1 MAKSDRLGGVQESK
15 MCNEC
20 VIIADNPAALIELCG
35 ISMLERL
42 LRALQRCGIKRATVL
57 SSTPKLVSES
67 LAGPAWPRARV
78 DLRVCQRSDELVTVE
93 QIVDVWP
100 ETAQV
105 LLLIRGDA
113 VFDIRLLCLLLR
125 QDSTTALVD
134 SAVPAESE
142 SLVASAQKASV
153 GKLCGAALLQHKWV
167 LEQSGPFD
175 KAMRAG
181 LEQRAVVGLDVAKQP
196 SYDPGLRRKLRPF
209 WFPTPSASN
218 TRFAENVLLDSVQK
232 GSLDLPALVHAPIE
246 KFLISHLCRTSI
258 TPHQLTIAWI
268 VLACATTIL
277 FALGH
282 LIWGIVLALVVG
294 ILDGLDGKQA
304 RLKVETTAGG
314 KIEHHLDSFFDVVWP
329 IALAFHFYSSG
340 RLPTAFYYLVVLL
353 AGEGVDGIAKAI
365 IYSGAGRLMTA
376 PSMFDRFVRLIGGRR
391 NIYIWVLAIALIL
404 GAPEKALIVMAWW
417 ELMTVVIDIPQA
429 ARMLILRQKTR

>member
-1 MAKSDRLGGVQESK
+1 
-15 MCNEC
+15 
-20 VIIADNPAALIELCG
+20 
-35 ISMLERL
+35 
-42 LRALQRCGIKRATVL
+42 
-57 SSTPKLVSES
+57 
-67 LAGPAWPRARV
+67 
-78 DLRVCQRSDELVTVE
+78 VTVE

-105 LLLIRGDA
+105 LLVIRGDA

-134 SAVPAESE
+134 SAVPVESE

-246 KFLISHLCRTSI
+246 KFLISYLCRTSI

-304 RLKVETTAGG
+304 RIKVETSKSGTL
-314 KIEHHLDSFFDVVWP
+314 EHRFDSLFEVAWP
-329 IALAFHFYSSG
+329 SALAYQFYTTG
-340 RLPTAFYYLVVLL
+340 QLPTAFFYLALL
-353 AGEGVDGIAKAI
+353 IVAEAFDGIGKLGV
-365 IYSGAGRLMTA
+365 YG
-376 PSMFDRFVRLIGGRR
+376 PSEKLLVEPGPLDRIVRLVGGRR
-391 NIYIWVLAIALIL
+391 NIYVWVLVACVVLAM
-404 GAPEKALIVMAWW
+404 PEKALIVMAFW
-417 ELMTVVIDIPQA
+417 EVATA
-429 ARMLILRQKTR
+429 AVDLLHSGWIRYVARRQSSTDLPLG